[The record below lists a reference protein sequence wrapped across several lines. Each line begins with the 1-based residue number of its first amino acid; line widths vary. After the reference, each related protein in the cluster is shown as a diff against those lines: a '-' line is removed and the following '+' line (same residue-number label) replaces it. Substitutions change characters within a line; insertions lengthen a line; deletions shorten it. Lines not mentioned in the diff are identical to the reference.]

1 MTDIVV
7 VATEDQRYLVVEEA
21 NNTITVTSPAPVV
34 VEVKSPGPQGV
45 VGPGVAPGGVAN
57 DILRKVSGTDYDTA
71 WTDAPTLDAVSFD
84 TTAAETTGVGKLSWF
99 ADDGT
104 LQLGLLGGN
113 INLSIGQEEVVR
125 IKNTT
130 GAPLTKGQ
138 VVAITGAQGQRLTV
152 VLASSASES
161 TSSKTFG
168 IVAENIAD
176 QAEGFVATQGLVR
189 GLNTNAYTEGYPIY
203 LGQTPGTFTLTKPQA
218 PLHIVALGWIAR
230 QGSGSSGSIFVHVQN
245 GFELEELH
253 DVRVVSPTPGDLL
266 QRKSS
271 GLWENVPEASVT
283 WRESGPAFTYTGGVL
298 TRIDYDSGN
307 YKLFT
312 YGGGVVTRID
322 YIRGATTIRKDFT
335 YNLDGTLAYITQTE
349 F

>member
-1 MTDIVV
+1 MSNTVV
-7 VATEDQRYLVVEEA
+7 VATEDQRYVVVEEA
-21 NNTITVTSPAPVV
+21 NNTITVTSPPIYS
-34 VEVKSPGPQGV
+34 VEVRATGPQGV
-45 VGPGVAPGGVAN
+45 VGPGVAPGGATN
-57 DILRKVSGTDYDTA
+57 DILRKVSGTDYDTI
-71 WTDAPTLDAVSFD
+71 WTDAPTLDAVQFD
-84 TTAAETTGVGKLSWF
+84 TVAAEAQGVGKLSWF

-104 LQLGLLGGN
+104 LQVGLLGGN

-130 GAPLTKGQ
+130 GSALSKGQ
-138 VVAITGAQGQRLTV
+138 VVAITGAQGQRLTAS
-152 VLASSASES
+152 LASSASES

-189 GLNTNAYTEGYPIY
+189 GLNTGIYTEGAPIY
-203 LGQTPGTFTLTKPQA
+203 LGQTPGTFTLSKPQA
-218 PLHIVALGWIAR
+218 PLHLVALGWIAR

-253 DVRVVSPTPGDLL
+253 NVKIVSPAAGDLI

-271 GLWENVPEASVT
+271 GLWENVPESSIT
-283 WRESGPAFTYTGGVL
+283 WRESGPAFTYVGGVV

-312 YGGGVVTRID
+312 YSGSVVTRID